1 MSALTKVNVFSR
13 FADQAHNSLL
23 VRPQGLSPR
32 YLEFVSDG
40 TGIFD
45 LFIDC
50 PESILVSQYKPHD
63 RPRGFWIQEVDALR
77 PDLYKML
84 RNPSS
89 AEKFFQRYK
98 FDYIFTQDIDL
109 CLADDRF
116 RFLFGM
122 GSSLKHPSI
131 YSKSKLCSMITS
143 NKNTLP
149 MHKKRLQIAKHF
161 AASLDLFGRGHNP
174 VQFKEEALSAYMFSI
189 VIENFTS
196 KAGFTEKLLDCFLTG
211 TIPIYLGASDIDD
224 FFDGN
229 GIIKFNDQFSI
240 SQLTPDLY
248 YQRMSSIRRNF
259 SIALNYTVP
268 IENSLLEL
276 IEPFKSLSSNTLPL
290 YDLLRK
296 I

>member
-23 VRPQGLSPR
+23 TRPQGLSPR

-45 LFIDC
+45 LFTDC
-50 PESILVSQYKPHD
+50 PESLVLAQWKPHD

-77 PDLYKML
+77 PDLYTTL
-84 RNPSS
+84 RKPSS
-89 AEKFFQRYK
+89 AEKYFKRYK

-109 CLADDRF
+109 CTTDDRF

-122 GSSLKHPSI
+122 GSSLKVPSI
-131 YSKSKLCSMITS
+131 YPKSKLCSMITS
-143 NKNTLP
+143 NKNILP

-161 AASLDLFGRGHNP
+161 AGSLDLFGRGHNP
-174 VQFKEEALSAYMFSI
+174 VQFKEEALSPYMFSI
-189 VIENFTS
+189 VVENFIS

-211 TIPIYLGASDIDD
+211 TIPVYLGATAIDD

-229 GIIKFNDQFSI
+229 GIVKLNDQFSL
-240 SQLTPDLY
+240 SELTPDLY
-248 YQRMSSIRRNF
+248 YQRISSIRRNF
-259 SIALNYTVP
+259 AIALNYTVP

-276 IEPFKSLSSNTLPL
+276 IEPFKSISSATPPL